1 MDSGKRV
8 LLVDDEPALLRVLR
22 RAVEQAYPE
31 ALVVYASDAA
41 TAEWQLQST
50 SIRLVFTDLNMQ
62 HDENAGMRVVEA
74 AQNANIPVAVIT
86 GAIGEVVDALEA
98 RGIEVIPK
106 HRLSAKRLG
115 AFVAAAFADDDAA

>member
-8 LLVDDEPALLRVLR
+8 LLVDDEPALLMVLR
-22 RAVEQAYPE
+22 RAVEQAYPD
-31 ALVVYASDAA
+31 AMVVYASDAA

-62 HDENAGMRVVEA
+62 HDEHAGVRVVEA

-86 GAIGEVVDALEA
+86 GAVGEVVDALEA
-98 RGIEVIPK
+98 RGVEVIPK

-115 AFVAAAFADDDAA
+115 AIVAAAFADDAA